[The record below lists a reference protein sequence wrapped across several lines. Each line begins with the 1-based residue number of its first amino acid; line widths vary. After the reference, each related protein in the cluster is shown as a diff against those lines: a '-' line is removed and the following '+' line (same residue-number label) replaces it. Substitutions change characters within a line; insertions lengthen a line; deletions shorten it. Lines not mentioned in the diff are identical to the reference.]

1 MAMPEKMRFEAL
13 DGWRGLAALAVCVYH
28 VPVFMPMQ
36 GFARWQNLEMMVDL
50 FLVLSGF
57 VIAHS
62 WGSRLR
68 DGASLRDFTIRR
80 FRRVMPMHAAMLVV
94 LVVLEVAKLA
104 AGKVM
109 TLPLE
114 AAPFTETRSLGSLVS
129 NLFLTQSLNL
139 HGTTSWNLPAW
150 SISVEFWTYLVFG
163 GVMLFARRFIVA
175 AGLGIVLLGAAGLA
189 LFSPRWLLGTHD
201 WGLFRA
207 LMDFFVGV
215 LTYQLFRRG
224 ALQVREGVWVELA
237 TLGVVGFFILTVRQ
251 GPLMLLAPLVFALLV
266 AVFAQTR
273 GPVHGL
279 LMSRPVQALG
289 LWSYSLYLLHDVIN
303 YMAMLGVQVA
313 SKVLGFPLEKCISG
327 KLRVFSSDIALVDA
341 GVIVLLIGTS
351 VALSRWTY
359 AHIERPFM
367 AKDSRVAPQGGQIA
381 LA

>member
-1 MAMPEKMRFEAL
+1 MTMSEKTRFEAL
-13 DGWRGLAALAVCVYH
+13 DGWRGLAALAVCLYH

-62 WGSRLR
+62 WGERLR
-68 DGASLRDFTIRR
+68 DGASLRAFTTAR
-80 FRRVMPMHAAMLVV
+80 FRRIMPMHVAMLLV
-94 LVVLEVAKLA
+94 LLVLELAKLA
-104 AGKVM
+104 AAKVM

-114 AAPFTETRSLGSLVS
+114 AAPFTETRSVATLVS
-129 NLFLTQSLNL
+129 NVFLTQALNL

-163 GVMLFARRFIVA
+163 AVMLFSRRHAVVA
-175 AGLGIVLLGAAGLA
+175 FVAIAVLGVAGLA
-189 LFSPRWLLGTHD
+189 LFSPRSLLGTHD
-201 WGLFRA
+201 WGIFRA

-215 LTYQLFRRG
+215 LTYHLFRRG
-224 ALQVREGVWVELA
+224 KLQVRDGAWVELA
-237 TLGVVGFFILTVRQ
+237 TLALVGWFILTVRQ
-251 GPLMLLAPLVFALLV
+251 GPGMLLAPLVFALLV

-273 GPVHGL
+273 GPVHHA

-289 LWSYSLYLLHDVIN
+289 LWSYSLYMLHDVLN
-303 YMAMLGVQVA
+303 YIAMLGVQVA
-313 SKVLGFPLEKCISG
+313 SKLVGFPLEKCISG
-327 KLRVFSSDIALVDA
+327 KLRVLSTDIAALDA
-341 GVIVLLIGTS
+341 LAVAMLIGLS

-359 AHIERPFM
+359 AHIELPFM
-367 AKDSRVAPQGGQIA
+367 ARRSTPKAPTPQIA